1 MFKSIRNTLAFAL
14 LAVVGALALPASATT
29 FSGGLS
35 GWKADASGNASSVST
50 GGSMSETSAQ
60 GNGYAANATVNATG
74 GQAQAWGGYN
84 HQGVNVGT
92 NQSSFSNGQSGSVKY
107 GNATSQTAGGQGT
120 DVNSGAWG
128 SFKSGGYGGWLGF
141 GH

>member
-1 MFKSIRNTLAFAL
+1 MKYMMK
-14 LAVVGALALPASATT
+14 LAVVLVLALAALPALATGSFSA
-29 FSGGLS
+29 GLS
-35 GWKADASGNASSVST
+35 GWKGSVDAGASSVST

-60 GNGYAANATVNATG
+60 GNGFAANATINATG
-74 GQAQAWGGYN
+74 GEAKAWGSVN
-84 HQGVNVGT
+84 PQGVQTGT
-92 NQSSFSNGQSGSVKY
+92 YQSSFSGGASGSVKY

-120 DVNSGAWG
+120 DVNSASYG